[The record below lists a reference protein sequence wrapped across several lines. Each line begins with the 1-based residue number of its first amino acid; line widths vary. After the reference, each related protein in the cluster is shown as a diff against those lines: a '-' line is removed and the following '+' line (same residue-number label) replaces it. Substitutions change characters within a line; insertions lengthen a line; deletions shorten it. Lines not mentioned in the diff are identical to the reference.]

1 MSMFDITGI
10 LLSLPAILLALTVH
24 EFSHAWAALK
34 MGDPTARNAGRLTL
48 NPLKHIDPLGFVL
61 ILVARIGWAKPVP
74 VNPLYF
80 RNPARGLALTS
91 LAGPLSNIA
100 LAVASGIAFRILGLL
115 FRGAGLWKEYFGP
128 MLAISVIIN
137 IALAFFNLIPLPPL
151 DGFAIL
157 AYFFPKLG
165 YNPGFIRLG
174 PFILMALI
182 VLGLFLPV
190 NPIGLYLAPFLWI
203 GTWLLLGVPMG
214 LFGG

>member
-1 MSMFDITGI
+1 MFDLTAI
-10 LLSLPAILLALTVH
+10 LLSLPAVLLALTVH
-24 EFSHAWAALK
+24 EFFHAYAAFR

-48 NPLKHIDPLGFVL
+48 NPLKHLDPLGFIM

-74 VNPLYF
+74 VNPAYF
-80 RNPARGLALTS
+80 RNPARDLALTS
-91 LAGPLSNIA
+91 LAGPLSNIG
-100 LAVASGIAFRILGLL
+100 LAIVSGLAFRGLNL
-115 FRGAGLWKEYFGP
+115 FMGGTGIWNDYIGP

-157 AYFFPKLG
+157 AYFFPRLG
-165 YNPGFIRLG
+165 YNPGFIKAG
-174 PFILMALI
+174 PYILIGLI
-182 VLGLFLPV
+182 ALGLFLPV
-190 NPIGLYLAPFLWI
+190 SPIGIYLSPFIWI